1 MLLLNLLYRSF
12 SVKAW
17 PKSKRE
23 SGIFVPFPRE
33 WNKMV
38 GYCCT
43 SSPHTLC
50 SLSHEDQKELEKS
63 IFFHVYCNH
72 RTVWVGRGPYRP
84 SSPGMDKLGH
94 PHWVL
99 VAWSSLTLNVHC
111 CSGHPVPP
119 PHHPYC
125 EKKSLKKKKIIPYI
139 QIQSLY
145 FDTISPCPIRTFYRE
160 RY

>member
-1 MLLLNLLYRSF
+1 MAKKQRR
-12 SVKAW
+12 KW
-17 PKSKRE
+17 D
-23 SGIFVPFPRE
+23 FVPFPRE

-72 RTVWVGRGPYRP
+72 RTVWVGRGPYKP
-84 SSPGMDKLGH
+84 SSPGMEKLGH

-125 EKKSLKKKKIIPYI
+125 GKKKFKKEKNNSLYPNSISLLWYHFPLSYQDFLSWKVLKKEDWIGKKICL
-139 QIQSLY
+139 Q
-145 FDTISPCPIRTFYRE
+145 
-160 RY
+160 